1 MRKEKVELENVL
13 EQEQEAMFNR
23 LQKKLELLEDE
34 RVYVP
39 KFPCSCWL

>member
-34 RVYVP
+34 RVYVST
-39 KFPCSCWL
+39 CLCVC